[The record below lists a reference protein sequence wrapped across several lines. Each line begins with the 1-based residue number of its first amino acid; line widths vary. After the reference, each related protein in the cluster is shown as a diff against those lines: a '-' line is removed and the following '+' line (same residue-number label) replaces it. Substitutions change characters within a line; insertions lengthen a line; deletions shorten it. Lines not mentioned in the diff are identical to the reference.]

1 MLTELKNTRVVEGA
15 TNGVSIS
22 TGIILSKNSCQ
33 HQTGIRS
40 LRAWH
45 FWVAERQ
52 KSGDS
57 TRTLSRTA
65 KRNSLAWKEN
75 DSGED
80 VLEVHGRTGFWW

>member
-1 MLTELKNTRVVEGA
+1 M
-15 TNGVSIS
+15 GVSIS

-33 HQTGIRS
+33 HQQASAVSGHGISGSRTS
-40 LRAWH
+40 
-45 FWVAERQ
+45 EG
-52 KSGDS
+52 GDS

-75 DSGED
+75 NSGED